1 LGLSCLASAFSTAS
15 RRYSTSIGAGLPH
28 QREFKRT
35 VDHRFALGMPGLPT
49 ALPKK
54 LLTPGRPV
62 EKLRLP
68 ARDLVPMNDEKPK
81 NCVSRP

>member
-1 LGLSCLASAFSTAS
+1 M
-15 RRYSTSIGAGLPH
+15 
-28 QREFKRT
+28 RT

-68 ARDLVPMNDEKPK
+68 TRDLVRMNVKLLGQLNQRLLALDGCQC
-81 NCVSRP
+81 NLRLTWGRSGQVRYHQGDIG